1 MMTAKIQNRL
11 CLYFCWIIVLFL
23 VLLTRHN
30 SFFWDTVQLASKHA
44 SYYYSSHFSS
54 LLLPNDMDSG
64 HIPTFGIYIALSWE
78 IFERSLVVS
87 HLAMLPFALGIV
99 WQAYK
104 LCSKFIPEQFIGL
117 ALILIIADP
126 SLLSQMT
133 LVSPDVCLVF
143 FFFWGM
149 NAVLENNKLALA
161 FAILFLFLT
170 SMRGMM
176 VSVCLLGLDLTLNI
190 NWKTAAKNITN
201 FLLQRSLI
209 YWPAVAV
216 FAAFSSYHYYQTGWI
231 GYHKD
236 SPWAESFERVDDF
249 RSLLFNVGLY
259 GWRLLDY
266 GRFGCWILFFIL
278 LALYGKQMAKSQK
291 IKLLLFF
298 TVGIMILLPMNM
310 IWAKNLMGFRY
321 LIPIYLT
328 FSLLVSSILF
338 SDFLETKWKIAAF
351 FFWVLCLIGGNF
363 IVYPDKIAKGWDS
376 TLAHLPY
383 YELRHQ
389 AVAYIDKEKIEY
401 NQVQSFFPNLAT
413 MNLIDLNKDERR
425 FTFYNGNG
433 KYVFYS
439 NIFNVSDQ
447 EYDEIHNPATY
458 KCIKHFESQ
467 QVFIDIFEKI
477 KP

>member
-1 MMTAKIQNRL
+1 
-11 CLYFCWIIVLFL
+11 
-23 VLLTRHN
+23 
-30 SFFWDTVQLASKHA
+30 
-44 SYYYSSHFSS
+44 
-54 LLLPNDMDSG
+54 MDSG
-64 HIPTFGIYIALSWE
+64 HIPTFGIYIALLWKL
-78 IFERSLVVS
+78 FERSLEVS
-87 HLAMLPFALGIV
+87 HLGMLPFALGIV
-99 WQAYK
+99 WQAFK
-104 LCSKFIPEQFIGL
+104 LCSKFIPEQFSGL

-126 SLLSQMT
+126 SLLSQMS

-149 NAVLENNKLALA
+149 NSVLENNKLSLA

-176 VSVCLLGLDLTLNI
+176 VSVCLLGLDLYLNV
-190 NWKTAAKNITN
+190 NWKTTARNIIN
-201 FLLQRSLI
+201 CLLKRSLI
-209 YWPAVAV
+209 YLLAVVV
-216 FAAFSSYHYYQTGWI
+216 FAAFSSYHFYQTGWI

-236 SPWAESFERVDDF
+236 SPWAESFTRVDDF
-249 RSLLFNVGLY
+249 SSLLFNVGLY

-266 GRFGCWILFFIL
+266 GRLGGWILFFIL
-278 LALYGKQMAKSQK
+278 LALYGKKWTKSKK
-291 IKLLLFF
+291 IKLLLLF
-298 TVGIMILLPMNM
+298 TVGIMILLPTNM

-338 SDFLETKWKIAAF
+338 SDFIETKWKIVAF
-351 FFWVLCLIGGNF
+351 FFSISCLIGGNF

-389 AVAYIDKEKIEY
+389 ALTYFDKEKIEY

-413 MNLIDLNKDERR
+413 MNLIELNDDERR
-425 FTFYNGNG
+425 FTFYNGKG
-433 KYVFYS
+433 KFVFYS
-439 NIFNVSDQ
+439 NIFNVSDP
-447 EYDEIHNPATY
+447 EYDEIHNPANY
-458 KCIKHFESQ
+458 KCVKHFEHQ

>member
-351 FFWVLCLIGGNF
+351 FFWVSVSN
-363 IVYPDKIAKGWDS
+363 
-376 TLAHLPY
+376 
-383 YELRHQ
+383 
-389 AVAYIDKEKIEY
+389 
-401 NQVQSFFPNLAT
+401 
-413 MNLIDLNKDERR
+413 RR
-425 FTFYNGNG
+425 QFYC
-433 KYVFYS
+433 
-439 NIFNVSDQ
+439 VSRQD
-447 EYDEIHNPATY
+447 
-458 KCIKHFESQ
+458 C
-467 QVFIDIFEKI
+467 
-477 KP
+477 